1 MYIARPEIMRQIDE
15 EELQYNKN
23 FMEEEVSSLS
33 EGTRGMHHMVSG
45 GGHYQKVLE
54 FLALDPRVEQRR
66 TWEMWLT
73 SMQFHHAYYQVAM
86 AEPYTRVDCLIDGRM
101 WNLGSTPIK
110 PAVNASS
117 WTGLMYKTLTCRSVE
132 RARFLAQIPIEV
144 LREVGESDGT
154 RYTTEAYA
162 RVSALQAFVS
172 GAPEAE
178 GLIERAWELADP
190 QRAAF
195 AADEAKMISR
205 PELETLGRL
214 AAGDGPGFNDALVR
228 ALEAYRDHTAE
239 ELAAGSTKGIIPLQ
253 LLALAC
259 LAKDGFVE
267 GVSLEVESDYLPAG
281 IVNGVW
287 LDAFPV

>member
-1 MYIARPEIMRQIDE
+1 MHVNRPEIVREIDE
-15 EELQYNKN
+15 EELQENQNYI
-23 FMEEEVSSLS
+23 EERVCSLAV
-33 EGTRGMHHMVSG
+33 GVRGMHIGLSRMH
-45 GGHYQKVLE
+45 KRALE
-54 FLALDPRVEQRR
+54 FLALDPRAEQIR

-86 AEPYTRVDCLIDGRM
+86 AEPDTRVDCLIGGQM
-101 WNLGSTPIK
+101 WNLSSTPIK

-117 WTGLMYKTLTCRSVE
+117 WIGLMHKVLTCRSAD
-132 RARFLAQIPIEV
+132 RMRFLTRIPVEL
-144 LREVGESDGT
+144 LRDVGESDGT

-162 RVSALQAFVS
+162 QVEALQAFVS
-172 GAPEAE
+172 RAPEA
-178 GLIERAWELADP
+178 GDLIERAWELADP
-190 QRAAF
+190 ARAAF
-195 AADEAKMISR
+195 ASDYSEMVSR
-205 PELETLGRL
+205 PELEVLGRL

-228 ALEAYRDHTAE
+228 ALEAYRNYTAE
-239 ELAAGSTKGIIPLQ
+239 ELAAGSTQGIVPLQ